1 MFSALRQN
9 SLFYILDKNNKPTL
23 KVAKV
28 VSISSV
34 QYKTG
39 LTQTIDVVVNADGET
54 LNFNELPANLSI
66 ADSKTGV
73 VVSESREQMMT
84 EIENMMTTSQNIL
97 DNISYHES
105 VVDSC
110 NEMLIKLN
118 PKFAKE
124 KEQEDKIK
132 SLECKVN
139 SIETGIS
146 DMKAM
151 MSELLNK
158 K

>member
-39 LTQTIDVVVNADGET
+39 LTQTVDVVVNVDGET

-97 DNISYHES
+97 DNIGYHES